1 MSIKAKPITGDLG
14 PRQQQFVDGPNGP
27 AMVTYVCAGCNKKFP
42 DTGSYFY
49 DRPNTKCIW
58 CTKFPKGVK
67 KHGA

>member
-1 MSIKAKPITGDLG
+1 MSTKAKAVTGELG

-27 AMVTYVCAGCNKKFP
+27 PMTTYICSGCSQKFP

-49 DRPNTKCIW
+49 GRPSQRCIW